1 MKPCEALRIARQ
13 TESRPSSHP
22 CVRIYARWKVWLG
35 DPCPLS
41 WVANTYASMH
51 HTWIIVAKSRCR
63 RWMEAVRSVR
73 RRAGYIRNLLGRDRE
88 GGAAGMEEEEEG
100 YLFFLGFR
108 AGYSCPYSI

>member
-1 MKPCEALRIARQ
+1 
-13 TESRPSSHP
+13 
-22 CVRIYARWKVWLG
+22 
-35 DPCPLS
+35 
-41 WVANTYASMH
+41 
-51 HTWIIVAKSRCR
+51 
-63 RWMEAVRSVR
+63 MEAVRSVR